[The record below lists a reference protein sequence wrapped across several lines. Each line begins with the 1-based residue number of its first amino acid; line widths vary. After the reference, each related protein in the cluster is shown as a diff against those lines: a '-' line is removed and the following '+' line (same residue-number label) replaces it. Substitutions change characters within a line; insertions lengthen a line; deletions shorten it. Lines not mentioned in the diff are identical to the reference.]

1 MLNEK
6 WGCAPELSVNT
17 LHRASP
23 NAQLLGASRYSVTR
37 RLILNVGFALEV
49 DAAAPDFQLA
59 TGATMLLGEIGLR

>member
-6 WGCAPELSVNT
+6 WGCAPELSVT
-17 LHRASP
+17 TRHRASP
-23 NAQLLGASRYSVTR
+23 RAQFLGAARYSVSR
-37 RLILNVGFALEV
+37 RLVLDFGFALGV